1 MLVTFEYSLCYGKGH
16 YGEACVEA
24 EITEEEYA
32 RLKEANE
39 ETEDFFGCKSVE
51 DIYDKVYDIAN
62 EEATNDL
69 IFEGILEKGKKA
81 SELYPI
87 EVYFPCFPEE

>member
-1 MLVTFEYSLCYGKGH
+1 MLVTFEYSLFYGKGH

-24 EITEEEYA
+24 EISEEEYE
-32 RLKEANE
+32 RLHAAYESG
-39 ETEDFFGCKSVE
+39 EDFINCELVK
-51 DIYDKVYDIAN
+51 DIYNRVYEVAD

-69 IFEGILEKGKKA
+69 ILEGILEDGKKA

-87 EVYFPCFPEE
+87 TVYYPEE